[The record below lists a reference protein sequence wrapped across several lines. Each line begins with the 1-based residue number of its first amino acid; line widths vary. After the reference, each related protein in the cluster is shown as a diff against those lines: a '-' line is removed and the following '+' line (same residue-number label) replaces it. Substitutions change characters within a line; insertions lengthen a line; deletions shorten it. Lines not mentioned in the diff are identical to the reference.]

1 MVFQDG
7 SFACMRAIPER
18 LLNVLNDY
26 RQLTSVIMPPEDEVK
41 FFEDEA
47 VGRLSMHPSSLRI
60 KAGKLARKEKDSGG
74 FTLSTAEWI
83 DSLYDLSERN
93 GNRVWV
99 TRGGFRFHEN
109 RDCSAL
115 ADGQSKANEQGKDTY
130 NPQFVEREEAIRFGK
145 KPCLVCKPKARRG

>member
-1 MVFQDG
+1 MILRVVILQG
-7 SFACMRAIPER
+7 MRPIPER

-26 RQLTSVIMPPEDEVK
+26 RQLTSEIMSPEVEAK

-47 VGRLSMHPSSLRI
+47 VGRLSMHPSPLRI
-60 KAGKLARKEKDSGG
+60 KAGKLARKEKNNGG

-93 GNRVWV
+93 SNRVWV
-99 TRGGFRFHEN
+99 TRGGFKFHEN
-109 RDCSAL
+109 RNCTAL
-115 ADGQSKANEQGKDTY
+115 AEGQSKANEQGKDTY

>member
-1 MVFQDG
+1 
-7 SFACMRAIPER
+7 MRVIPER

-26 RQLTSVIMPPEDEVK
+26 RQLTIVIMPPEDEVK
-41 FFEDEA
+41 FLEDEA

-60 KAGKLARKEKDSGG
+60 KAGKLSRKEKDSGG

-99 TRGGFRFHEN
+99 TRGGFRFHET

-145 KPCLVCKPKARRG
+145 KPCLVCKPKLRRG